1 MLGIRKRYWIVALAQ
16 FGAGLFFYFFVY
28 AYQFTGILLC
38 ALSVVTIAFGALNLV
53 KRTIFR
59 TIFLCAVTLGFVMA
73 VITGVQIGTT
83 ASGSEDPEAD
93 FVIVLGAGVNGTQP
107 SASLSERLR
116 AAKIYAEEYPDS
128 ILILSGGQ
136 GNNEDIT
143 EAKCMYDW
151 LIAHGVSATQLR
163 MEDQATS
170 TVENIE
176 FSMALIEEE
185 FGKRPESV
193 CIISSEYHLL
203 RASKIAESVNV
214 DALLY
219 PAETQNKFYF
229 CNMFL
234 REIFGIWHLELGL

>member
-1 MLGIRKRYWIVALAQ
+1 MLGIRKRYWIIALAQ

-38 ALSVVTIAFGALNLV
+38 GLAAITMAFGLLNLV

-59 TIFLCAVTLGFVMA
+59 TIFICVLAVGLLFA
-73 VITGVQIGTT
+73 VITGIQIGSTC
-83 ASGSEDPEAD
+83 SGSDDPEAE

-107 SASLSERLR
+107 SASLSERLY
-116 AAKIYAEEYPDS
+116 AAKAYAQKYPNA

-136 GNNEDIT
+136 GNNEDIS

-151 LIAHGVSATQLR
+151 LVKRGVPASRLR

-176 FSMALIEEE
+176 HSMVLIEEE
-185 FGKRPESV
+185 FGTRPETV

-203 RASKIAESVNV
+203 RASKIAESLDV

-234 REIFGIWHLELGL
+234 REIFGIWHLDLGL

>member
-1 MLGIRKRYWIVALAQ
+1 MLGIRKRYWIIALAQ

-38 ALSVVTIAFGALNLV
+38 GLALVTLAFGALNLV

-59 TIFLCAVTLGFVMA
+59 TVFICALAAALVFA
-73 VITGVQIGTT
+73 VITGIQIGTT
-83 ASGSEDPEAD
+83 VSGSEDPEAE

-107 SASLSERLR
+107 SASLSERLH
-116 AAKIYAEEYPDS
+116 AAKAYAEEYPDA

-143 EAKCMYDW
+143 EAQCMYDW
-151 LIAHGVSATQLR
+151 LVKHGVPADRLR

-176 FSMALIEEE
+176 FSMELIEKE
-185 FGKRPESV
+185 FGRKAKSV
-193 CIISSEYHLL
+193 CVISSEYHLL
-203 RASKIAESVNV
+203 RASKIAESIGV
-214 DALLY
+214 DVLLY